1 MRELFASVAAS
12 RTDDE
17 VMEIFNYHESLSRE
31 AFGQVLDMRAT
42 KGPLRPDTTRDRL
55 LDVFLVV
62 YGDATYH
69 QLTTQMGWFH
79 EAAMDWLCEYLSP
92 MLLESFCLRS
102 LFEGRAASA
111 CMPGRTCW

>member
-42 KGPLRPDTTRDRL
+42 KGPFDPTRLEIL

-92 MLLESFCLRS
+92 MLLESLQ
-102 LFEGRAASA
+102 A
-111 CMPGRTCW
+111 